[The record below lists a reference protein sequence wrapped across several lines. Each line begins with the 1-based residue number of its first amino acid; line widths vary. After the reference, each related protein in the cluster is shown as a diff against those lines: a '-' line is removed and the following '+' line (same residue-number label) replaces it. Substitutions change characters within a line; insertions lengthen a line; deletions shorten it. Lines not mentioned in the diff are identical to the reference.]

1 MKNKLSFANTEE
13 NREYEE
19 IYLRRTIKILL
30 SNSINHIERCL
41 VRWTAKKTLY
51 TQMVERFLSFP
62 PVQQVVLNN
71 HLFFREAVEQWLEQW
86 LELEQ
91 TKQVTRGTLE
101 MKTLRAVEVMAIFS
115 QVVVVVSWRNSW
127 CRVEGRRA
135 MPSLCPMTWLPSPPL
150 YPMIWRGKT

>member
-1 MKNKLSFANTEE
+1 MKKKLSLANTEE

-71 HLFFREAVEQWLEQW
+71 QLLIREAAGADKAAAGAEGGQGQ
-86 LELEQ
+86 EL
-91 TKQVTRGTLE
+91 V
-101 MKTLRAVEVMAIFS
+101 RAFQD
-115 QVVVVVSWRNSW
+115 QVVSDSSDFGDDDF
-127 CRVEGRRA
+127 EGGGGDGNLK
-135 MPSLCPMTWLPSPPL
+135 PGGGGS
-150 YPMIWRGKT
+150 